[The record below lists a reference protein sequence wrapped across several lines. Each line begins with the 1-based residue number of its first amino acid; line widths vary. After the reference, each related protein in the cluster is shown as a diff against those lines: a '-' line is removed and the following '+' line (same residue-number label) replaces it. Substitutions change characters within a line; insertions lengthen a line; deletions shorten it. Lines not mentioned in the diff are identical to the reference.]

1 MTPSHAIT
9 SASEDVGRALL
20 QRVSHLR
27 DEADEIAEQW
37 EGLGRA
43 GGQRDDH
50 AAALLLRLEPH
61 LRDLA
66 TFADRCRQQ
75 ILDMHADPFGRND
88 AA

>member
-9 SASEDVGRALL
+9 TASEDMGRALL

-37 EGLGRA
+37 EALGRA

-50 AAALLLRLEPH
+50 AAALLMRLEPH

-75 ILDMHADPFGRND
+75 IIAMHADPFGRTD